1 MSTPGNEI
9 DPEAVTA
16 FETEPDRLRMLAETL
31 LPASR
36 SETEALVAAQLRGQS
51 DKLTTCTTEYFT
63 NTLPNG
69 EAAYDKLIDLVRNRT
84 VATPELFSAISTVQA
99 SLLAGEQS
107 LDQEPPERAGA
118 ALARVVS
125 MDTAALAPRLDGGAT
140 AAADAR
146 DSVEQLI
153 DRATDIEESSFEIET
168 LVEQQAENTDNI
180 ASEISDINAATE
192 EIAATAQ
199 EVNEQSDRAQELT
212 QEGYERAEEMTDRM
226 ERINDNATQ
235 VREQVATLQDRTDE
249 IDDIVDVINDIADQT
264 NMLALNASIEAA
276 RAGGDSEGF
285 AVVADEVKNLAEESK
300 TQAGEIEELVD
311 SIQAG
316 TEQAAAELDELE
328 DETSDG
334 YEASKEALDTFSD
347 IEQLV
352 TSVSTA
358 LDEVETATEEQSE
371 SAEELAM
378 MIDEASRK
386 AGRISEELSQIA
398 QANETQRSELKT
410 FAQSL

>member
-1 MSTPGNEI
+1 MSAPGNEI
-9 DPEAVTA
+9 DPEEVSA
-16 FETEPDRLRMLAETL
+16 FETEPDRLRVIAETL

-36 SETEALVAAQLRGQS
+36 TDTEALVTDQLSSQS
-51 DKLTTCTTEYFT
+51 DGLKTCTTEYFT

-69 EAAYDKLIDLVRNRT
+69 EAAYDKLIALVRDRD
-84 VATPELFSAISTVQA
+84 VGATDLFTAISTVQA
-99 SLLAGEQS
+99 ALLSGQHSLA
-107 LDQEPPERAGA
+107 QEPPARAEA
-118 ALARVVS
+118 ALARVLS
-125 MDTAALAPRLDGGAT
+125 TDTAALAPRLDGGTT

-146 DSVEQLI
+146 TSVEQLI

-180 ASEISDINAATE
+180 ANEISDINAATE

-226 ERINDNATQ
+226 ERINDNAAQ
-235 VREQVATLQDRTDE
+235 VREQVGTLQDRTDE
-249 IDDIVDVINDIADQT
+249 IDEIVDVINDIADQT

-285 AVVADEVKNLAEESK
+285 AVVANEVKNLAEESK

-328 DETSDG
+328 DETSEG
-334 YEASKEALDTFSD
+334 FAASKDALETFSD
-347 IEQLV
+347 IEELV

-386 AGRISEELSQIA
+386 AARVSEELSQIA

>member
-1 MSTPGNEI
+1 MSAPGNEI
-9 DPEAVTA
+9 DPEDVSA
-16 FETEPDRLRMLAETL
+16 FESEPDRLRLVAETL
-31 LPASR
+31 LPAAR
-36 SETEALVAAQLRGQS
+36 TETQALVADQLSGQP
-51 DKLTTCTTEYFT
+51 DELKTCTTEYFT

-69 EAAYDKLIDLVRNRT
+69 AAAYDKLTALVRDREVPST
-84 VATPELFSAISTVQA
+84 DLFTAISSVQA
-99 SLLAGEQS
+99 ALLSGQHTLAEDPS
-107 LDQEPPERAGA
+107 ASAEA

-125 MDTAALAPRLDGGAT
+125 MDTAALATRLGDDGT
-140 AAADAR
+140 AADAR
-146 DSVEQLI
+146 TSVERLI

-180 ASEISDINAATE
+180 ANEISDINAATE

-235 VREQVATLQDRTDE
+235 VREQVGTLQDRTDE

-316 TEQAAAELDELE
+316 TEQAASELGELE
-328 DETSDG
+328 DETSEG
-334 YEASKEALDTFSD
+334 YAASKEALETFSD
-347 IEQLV
+347 IEELV
-352 TSVSTA
+352 TNVSTA
-358 LDEVETATEEQSE
+358 LDEVETATEEQSDG
-371 SAEELAM
+371 AEELAM